1 MLFGEFI
8 VRSQENLILIEMW
21 LFLQCYFLFW
31 QMLWNVNACALHR
44 AWGMLKLM
52 LATVYTQLRLSI
64 WDVNFDKKVLLW
76 KSTLNYFK
84 MDNFTELQMQ
94 VYFSATLQKARRL
107 ELGGKKGGEQKKR
120 TM

>member
-8 VRSQENLILIEMW
+8 VRSQENLILIEML

-64 WDVNFDKKVLLW
+64 WDVNFEKRFSYENQLW
-76 KSTLNYFK
+76 IILKWIILRNCKFDYIS
-84 MDNFTELQMQ
+84 
-94 VYFSATLQKARRL
+94 VRL
-107 ELGGKKGGEQKKR
+107 SRKHAVKKGGEQKKR